1 MSYWFYGARRS
12 PTLNST
18 NSVVSNLRGDYYSLK
33 FTLSAIALTGA
44 LFSSASQADIIISGT
59 RIIYD
64 ANKKDVSV

>member
-1 MSYWFYGARRS
+1 MSH
-12 PTLNST
+12 
-18 NSVVSNLRGDYYSLK
+18 SLK

-64 ANKKDVSV
+64 ANKKDVSVRLETHY

>member
-1 MSYWFYGARRS
+1 MSH
-12 PTLNST
+12 
-18 NSVVSNLRGDYYSLK
+18 SLK

-64 ANKKDVSV
+64 ANKKDVSVGDAANLLI

>member
-1 MSYWFYGARRS
+1 MSH
-12 PTLNST
+12 
-18 NSVVSNLRGDYYSLK
+18 SLK

-64 ANKKDVSV
+64 ANKKMSAYVWKIKVKAHY